1 MHQILIHVCGANQSI
16 PSLKSHSQ
24 LTITATIALTIG
36 AKVNTKVLRDIPNE
50 RLTLAQWPSYH
61 ILEPDG
67 PGTYAY
73 GYEIDDPVT
82 GNLQFKDE
90 ERMRNGTIRG
100 SYGLALPDGSVTITR
115 YIADVHGFR

>member
-1 MHQILIHVCGANQSI
+1 MAAVV
-16 PSLKSHSQ
+16 KV
-24 LTITATIALTIG
+24 
-36 AKVNTKVLRDIPNE
+36 KVNTKVLRTIPSE

-61 ILEPDG
+61 IIEPDG

-90 ERMRNGTIRG
+90 ERWRNGTVMG
-100 SYGLALPDGSVTITR
+100 TYGLVLPDGSVTITK
-115 YIADVHGFR
+115 YTADVHGFR

>member
-1 MHQILIHVCGANQSI
+1 MA
-16 PSLKSHSQ
+16 
-24 LTITATIALTIG
+24 TATLSLA
-36 AKVNTKVLRDIPNE
+36 AVAKVKVNTKPLRSIPSE

-73 GYEIDDPVT
+73 GFEIDDPVT

-90 ERMRNGTIRG
+90 ERARNGTITG
-100 SYGLALPDGSVTITR
+100 SYGLVLPDGSVTITK
-115 YIADVHGFR
+115 YVAGSNGFR